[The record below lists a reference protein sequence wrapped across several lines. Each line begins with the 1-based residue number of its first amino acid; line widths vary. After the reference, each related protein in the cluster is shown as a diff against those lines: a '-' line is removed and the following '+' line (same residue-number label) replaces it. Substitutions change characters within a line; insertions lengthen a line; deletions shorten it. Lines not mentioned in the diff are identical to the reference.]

1 MDETEDIY
9 NQIAREFGLAGNQT
23 VASGRTITNVNG
35 TGSFSYTHT
44 VADTITPVAD
54 TITPNINNTTYTY
67 ADWRPVYPL
76 SDSYEDSVKQILA
89 DICDILADLL
99 YKEKLTGDHRE
110 DLASIRA
117 FIDSIKVEREDNDV

>member
-1 MDETEDIY
+1 MDERESIY
-9 NQIAREFGLAGNQT
+9 DMLARSFGLTENQP
-23 VASGRTITNVNG
+23 AAPDRTAAAAD
-35 TGSFSYTHT
+35 GSFSYTPYT
-44 VADTITPVAD
+44 VADTIAPG
-54 TITPNINNTTYTY
+54 IGNTAYAY

-76 SDSYEDSVKQILA
+76 NDSYEDSVKQILA

-117 FIDSIKVEREDNDV
+117 FIDSIKVEREDNDI

>member
-9 NQIAREFGLAGNQT
+9 DQIAREFGLVGNRP
-23 VASGRTITNVNG
+23 VASDRTAAAAD
-35 TGSFSYTHT
+35 GSFSYTPYT
-44 VADTITPVAD
+44 VADTIAPGIGNAA
-54 TITPNINNTTYTY
+54 Y
-67 ADWRPVYPL
+67 AYAGWRPVYPL

>member
-9 NQIAREFGLAGNQT
+9 DQIAREFGLVGNQSA
-23 VASGRTITNVNG
+23 ASDRTTTNVNG
-35 TGSFSYTHT
+35 TGSFSYTPYT
-44 VADTITPVAD
+44 VADTIAPD
-54 TITPNINNTTYTY
+54 IGNTAYAY

-117 FIDSIKVEREDNDV
+117 FIDSIKVERESNERI